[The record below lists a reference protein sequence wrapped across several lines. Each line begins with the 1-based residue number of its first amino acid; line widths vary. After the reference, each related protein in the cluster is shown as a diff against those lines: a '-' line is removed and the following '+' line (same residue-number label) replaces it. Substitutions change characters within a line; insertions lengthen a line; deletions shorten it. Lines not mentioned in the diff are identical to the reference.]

1 MNTASVGETGNLFYP
16 SSTPKE
22 DNEAR
27 ETASNAMVLL
37 PKYDEKFSPPQPST
51 FCSPKPVVSG

>member
-1 MNTASVGETGNLFYP
+1 MKVASVGETDNLFYP

-22 DNEAR
+22 DNEAK
-27 ETASNAMVLL
+27 EMASNVMVLL
-37 PKYDEKFSPPQPST
+37 PKYDEKFSQPQSSA